1 MSVPRGQSCTVSNCH
16 VAKTMP
22 LQLNCGVRD
31 LFKTKFCRDIF
42 NFFFLQ
48 GRKSKRAQITRT
60 NCIFKP
66 VYINH
71 HFTMEFVAFL
81 YLSTVPPQ

>member
-1 MSVPRGQSCTVSNCH
+1 MWHAMSVPRGQSCTVSNCH

-42 NFFFLQ
+42 NFFFFA
-48 GRKSKRAQITRT
+48 RTKIKTRP
-60 NCIFKP
+60 NYKDELHI
-66 VYINH
+66 Y
-71 HFTMEFVAFL
+71 ASL
-81 YLSTVPPQ
+81 Y